1 MPKNMLSEV
10 EQLRIKIRRRDRF
23 RTFYPLHLMV
33 VPALVFAVVFSYLPM
48 YGIVIAFQRY
58 NITRSIWENQ
68 NWVGLANFRFI
79 MNNPDFF
86 RALRNSFIIASLKVT
101 TLIIVPVTF
110 SLLLNEVRSP
120 LFKKSIQTAIYLPHF
135 LSWIVLSSILLTV
148 LSPSRGF
155 VNTFI
160 QWMGFNPI
168 FFLGDA
174 KWFRFTL
181 VITELWKEFGWGTI
195 VYLAAISAVS
205 PELYEAAL
213 MDGANKFQQMRYVTL
228 PGISHIVILM
238 TVLALGRILNAGF
251 DQVFNLYSPLV
262 YETGD
267 ILETLVYRVGLTQSN
282 FHVSTAIG
290 LFRSVVALVLI
301 SISYYAADKLT
312 GYRVF

>member
-1 MPKNMLSEV
+1 
-10 EQLRIKIRRRDRF
+10 
-23 RTFYPLHLMV
+23 MV
-33 VPALVFAVVFSYLPM
+33 LPAVVFAIIFSYLPM

-58 NITRSIWENQ
+58 NITKSIFENQ
-68 NWVGLANFRFI
+68 NWVGLRNFEYIF
-79 MNNPDFF
+79 NNHDFW
-86 RALRNSFIIASLKVT
+86 RALRNSFTIAIMKVT
-101 TLIIVPVTF
+101 TGIIVPVTF
-110 SLLLNEVRSP
+110 SLLLNEVRSSK
-120 LFKKSIQTAIYLPHF
+120 FKKSIQTAIYLPHF
-135 LSWIVLSSILLTV
+135 LSWIVLSSILITV

-155 VNTFI
+155 INMFI
-160 QWMGFNPI
+160 TALGFKPI

-174 KWFRFTL
+174 KWFQFTL
-181 VITELWKEFGWGTI
+181 VVTELWKEFGWGTI

-228 PGISHIVILM
+228 PGISHIIVLM
-238 TVLALGRILNAGF
+238 TVLALGRVLNAGF

-290 LFRSVVALVLI
+290 LFKSVVALALI
-301 SISYYAADKLT
+301 GVSYYIADKTT